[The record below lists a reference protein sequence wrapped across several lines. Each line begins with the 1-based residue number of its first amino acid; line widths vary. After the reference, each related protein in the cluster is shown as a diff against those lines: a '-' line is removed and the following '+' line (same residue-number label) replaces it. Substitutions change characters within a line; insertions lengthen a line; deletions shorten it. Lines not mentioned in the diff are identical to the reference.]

1 MTPMHV
7 HPGFL
12 FSWPQGVLVYNCYQL
27 MATDNADK
35 LQTNG
40 PSISMEN
47 APNPSEKITKDYE
60 TWTLLEDGNG
70 SGRTPS
76 HPAPSPVQPLACYPA
91 DLSPTGQ
98 SKDCGSPAA
107 DAGNGI
113 PQRGLGWLQNLLE
126 QKEGNISQVLDA
138 IQTRAKTTPDGG
150 LWPKHMGNLQT

>member
-1 MTPMHV
+1 
-7 HPGFL
+7 
-12 FSWPQGVLVYNCYQL
+12 

-91 DLSPTGQ
+91 DLSPTDSRIAEVLQ
-98 SKDCGSPAA
+98 
-107 DAGNGI
+107 
-113 PQRGLGWLQNLLE
+113 QMLG
-126 QKEGNISQVLDA
+126 
-138 IQTRAKTTPDGG
+138 
-150 LWPKHMGNLQT
+150 MGFHNEA